1 MPRLPPFTFRTT
13 KKKTTPYTPPFTP
26 PQKKKTHKQNL
37 KCHAHFPLETSN
49 NSSTFFFLQQN
60 DGHKSDMFV
69 PPEAAPVERPTAIGS
84 KPSTS
89 RKVGGLI
96 AGLKGNQ
103 WVNKPLRSPYFFG
116 WVR

>member
-13 KKKTTPYTPPFTP
+13 KKTKHYTLYPPFTP
-26 PQKKKTHKQNL
+26 PQKKEENL

-60 DGHKSDMFV
+60 DGHKSNMFV

-103 WVNKPLRSPYFFG
+103 MG
-116 WVR
+116 